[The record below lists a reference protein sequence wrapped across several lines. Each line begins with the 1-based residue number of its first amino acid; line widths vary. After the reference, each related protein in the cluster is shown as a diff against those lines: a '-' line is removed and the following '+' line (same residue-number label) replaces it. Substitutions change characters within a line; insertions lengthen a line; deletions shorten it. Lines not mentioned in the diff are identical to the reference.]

1 MYLTGGQYKGR
12 KIEVPNN
19 VKPTLS
25 KVRESIFNML
35 QSFEFSDKSFLDMC
49 SGSGIMGLE
58 AISRGY
64 IVTSLE
70 INPKVALIIKKTYES
85 IGIKPNLIITDC
97 LKYKTDKKFEIIY
110 LDPPWGNDYEQY
122 ILKADELL
130 ENKGILIIEFDKENP
145 VEIENIIKNNKL
157 ALNIVKSKKYG
168 RCLICLL
175 QKILQLNKT

>member
-35 QSFEFSDKSFLDMC
+35 QSFELKDNSFLDMC
-49 SGSGIMGLE
+49 SGSGIMGFE

-64 IVTSLE
+64 NVTALE
-70 INPKVALIIKKTYES
+70 INPKVASTIKKTYES

-97 LKYKTDKKFEIIY
+97 LKFKTDSRFEVIY
-110 LDPPWGNDYEQY
+110 LDPPWNNDYEKF
-122 ILKADELL
+122 ILKSADLL
-130 ENKGILIIEFDKENP
+130 DTKGILIIEFDKENP
-145 VEIENIIKNNKL
+145 VEIENIIKTNKL
-157 ALNIVKSKKYG
+157 SLNIVKSKKYG

-175 QKILQLNKT
+175 QKN